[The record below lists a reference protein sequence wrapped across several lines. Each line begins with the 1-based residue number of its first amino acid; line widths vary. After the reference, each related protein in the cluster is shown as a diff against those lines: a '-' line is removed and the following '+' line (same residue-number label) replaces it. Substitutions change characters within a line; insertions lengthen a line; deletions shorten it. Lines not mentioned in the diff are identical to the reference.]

1 MYALKEAHPSLDRK
15 VIEMILEHPLK
26 LGHHSFIDTLVKG
39 VSSISR
45 IMVAQCIIDFVQ
57 ETDQLKDITL
67 ELNDAIRDDGKLYSC
82 L

>member
-1 MYALKEAHPSLDRK
+1 MA
-15 VIEMILEHPLK
+15 
-26 LGHHSFIDTLVKG
+26 
-39 VSSISR
+39 
-45 IMVAQCIIDFVQ
+45 AQCIIDFVQ

>member
-26 LGHHSFIDTLVKG
+26 LGHHSFIDTLAKE

-67 ELNDAIRDDGKLYSC
+67 ELYEAFQSDGKLYSC